1 MESIDFHLNLNISN
15 VKTALDLRN
24 IYIDDMQTCVIIT
37 NPLKRTIIQ
46 FIEPFKT
53 FSIIILYFSYCL
65 LFNSLVLNG
74 TVLSMKDVLINLTV
88 FSFQQK
94 I

>member
-1 MESIDFHLNLNISN
+1 MESIDYHLNLNISN

-53 FSIIILYFSYCL
+53 FSTYFI
-65 LFNSLVLNG
+65 SLTACYSIVWY
-74 TVLSMKDVLINLTV
+74 
-88 FSFQQK
+88 
-94 I
+94 